1 MKFRWRDNSIRI
13 VALLMAVLLW
23 VYVTNEQNPVVGRT
37 YEIPLTAQGET
48 EGYVISGLPERVSI
62 RVKIPRN
69 IGATLGVGD
78 FTAKVNLLGITSGNA
93 QLPVQVTAPPGVE
106 VLQIS
111 PQVVRVATDKVT
123 QKDVP
128 VDLNVKGNV
137 AAGFVSGE
145 SVVEPS
151 VVTLHGPSKLLA
163 GIEQLSVAVD
173 LSGAEETLVKEVDVP
188 SGVKGVTVSP
198 GQVSVTLP
206 VTALPVG
213 DRPVR
218 INLTGVPAEGYWVGQ
233 TQVQPAAV
241 QVSGPQQVID
251 ALTAV
256 STLEVDL
263 SGVSEDVERDVGLV
277 MPNGAT
283 SLQPAQVHITV
294 RIGPLEQETTPE
306 PAGETGA
313 QSPEGLTGQ

>member
-1 MKFRWRDNSIRI
+1 
-13 VALLMAVLLW
+13 MAVLLW